1 MSLAGGELDG
11 VRARAIADSPIETC
25 SVARMWMICLLA
37 AWSMTKR
44 SEEGG
49 CTQKTLHAQIVDA
62 CYFSNDCQP
71 RDAHTLR
78 FSATMAVR
86 RSGTTK
92 SDIVNEALD
101 RFLDP
106 KDETDQDGELLHRLK
121 GLAKGV
127 RRIHRDV
134 EIVAETLR
142 LHVRQFLMITP
153 PLPKSEQLAAKM
165 LGSERYEVF
174 VKEVAKRIASDSG
187 MVVEIME
194 RIAESNGDR
203 FTRPMGH
210 DDIPANTA

>member
-1 MSLAGGELDG
+1 
-11 VRARAIADSPIETC
+11 
-25 SVARMWMICLLA
+25 
-37 AWSMTKR
+37 
-44 SEEGG
+44 
-49 CTQKTLHAQIVDA
+49 
-62 CYFSNDCQP
+62 
-71 RDAHTLR
+71 
-78 FSATMAVR
+78 MAVR